1 MADYQAQCSSNQY
14 ITLLLRT
21 SVASQDVAGNTTTL
35 SWSLHVKKSS
45 ASTSATWGNCSYGVT
60 INGNAYSDSG
70 QVRVEA
76 GGDTTILSGST
87 VVPHNADGTKT
98 ISLSASISGKIV
110 GSLSASEAL
119 ATIAR
124 ASTMAVYGAT
134 IGSQVQFVIS
144 AANAGFT
151 HSLEYQFGSA
161 TGLILDVV
169 PAGTYT
175 WTPPLSLGSQIPNA
189 TSGTMTYK
197 LHTFLS
203 GTVIGVQTYTFPYA
217 LPSSVVPAISS
228 VAATEATSGLAAQ
241 FGGFVQNKSTL
252 KVAINASG
260 SYGSTIRSYSV
271 SFNGRTYSGNNCTT
285 AAPTSS
291 GNLTLTATVTDSR
304 GRTARRAITVSV
316 LPYAPPAI
324 TRLSAFRCDADGN
337 TDDNGDY
344 TGISYAYSISSV
356 NSKNT
361 KSAVIQYKRSTGS
374 SWTNLLT
381 NSAYSANTT
390 VYPTTE
396 LLSDYQWDIRLTVSD
411 YFGSSEMTVT
421 LPSAEVLMDLLASG
435 DGMGIG
441 KTAEQ
446 ANMLDIEWPVR
457 VEGIDVHPGFD
468 AVNGSTNQI
477 TDCLQI
483 NTNASFGAAYMK
495 AGYVGTEDASR
506 LTNCPVSSGAFYA
519 NRYVR
524 AINQSNQQKVTVQLI
539 ESYPVP
545 GRQWFNTY
553 DTNYKAWIGGWKCI
567 YPQDNG
573 MTPFAYRGNF
583 SGNMSDTNIA
593 AGTYWCNLSNI
604 SGGPMSSGYG
614 WLLVYPGGNLQQF
627 VSYNSHIVYSRGY
640 TNRQWY
646 PWHSA
651 FPTSGGTVSG
661 SVYATGDIG
670 FGNNN
675 LAQSDNVLV
684 MKVPVRAQ
692 VSNTTLSGLMPI
704 WASNFSTTSSR
715 LIKENITELT
725 EADARKLLDLVPVHF
740 DYKDC
745 VGGEKDQLGLIAE
758 DVLQVIPQVVQV
770 PDGYDESSFDEEKGL
785 FNDLLSIDYSK
796 LVPHLIKMIQV
807 QQQDIDELTAQV
819 ANLVEREEE

>member
-21 SVASQDVAGNTTTL
+21 QVAGQDVAGNTTTL
-35 SWSLHVKKSS
+35 NWTLHVLKSG
-45 ASTSATWGNCSYGVT
+45 ASTSATWGNCSYSAT
-60 INGNAYSDSG
+60 INGHVYSGSG

-87 VVPHNADGTKT
+87 VIPHNADGTKT

-217 LPSSVVPAISS
+217 LPSSVVPSISS

-304 GRTARRAITVSV
+304 GRTASRAITVSV

-344 TGISYAYSISSV
+344 TGISYAYSIASV
-356 NSKNT
+356 NNKNT
-361 KSAVIQYKRSTGS
+361 KSATLQYKRSSAS
-374 SWTNLLT
+374 SWSNLAS
-381 NSAYSANTT
+381 NSAYSASTT
-390 VYPTTE
+390 IYPTTA
-396 LLSDYQWDIRLTVSD
+396 LSADYQWDIRLTVSD
-411 YFGSSEMTVT
+411 YFGSTTMTIT
-421 LPSAEVLMDLLASG
+421 LPSAQVIMDLLAAG

-441 KTAEQ
+441 RTSEQSKVLAIAWHTLIGSDLEVGGKLSVGNVPVLFGYQSLSSGTADSIT
-446 ANMLDIEWPVR
+446 LS
-457 VEGIDVHPGFD
+457 PG
-468 AVNGSTNQI
+468 VY
-477 TDCLQI
+477 L
-483 NTNASFGAAYMK
+483 
-495 AGYVGTEDASR
+495 VDASSVSG
-506 LTNCPVSSGAFYA
+506 CPV
-519 NRYVR
+519 
-524 AINQSNQQKVTVQLI
+524 
-539 ESYPVP
+539 
-545 GRQWFNTY
+545 
-553 DTNYKAWIGGWKCI
+553 
-567 YPQDNG
+567 
-573 MTPFAYRGNF
+573 
-583 SGNMSDTNIA
+583 
-593 AGTYWCNLSNI
+593 
-604 SGGPMSSGYG
+604 SSGYG
-614 WLLVYPGGNLQQF
+614 WLVVFPNQRLQQF
-627 VSYNSHIVYSRGY
+627 VVYNTNVTYTRGY
-640 TNRQWY
+640 TNSQWY
-646 PWHSA
+646 GWTCTGGADSVVA
-651 FPTSGGTVSG
+651 TGTSGAWSYIK
-661 SVYATGDIG
+661 YADGIG
-670 FGNNN
+670 FCYRRYDFSGVSITSASGGIYVSSTVIANSYYPF
-675 LAQSDNVLV
+675 AFTSP
-684 MKVPVRAQ
+684 PVEELTVRTGGTR
-692 VSNTTLSGLMPI
+692 VFPLGVGHNTTTYSGGYALACPV
-704 WASNFSTTSSR
+704 SSSG
-715 LIKENITELT
+715 IT
-725 EADARKLLDLVPVHF
+725 
-740 DYKDC
+740 
-745 VGGEKDQLGLIAE
+745 GNGN
-758 DVLQVIPQVVQV
+758 
-770 PDGYDESSFDEEKGL
+770 L
-785 FNDLLSIDYSK
+785 FAIGRWK
-796 LVPHLIKMIQV
+796 
-807 QQQDIDELTAQV
+807 
-819 ANLVEREEE
+819 

>member
-1 MADYQAQCSSNQY
+1 MADYTAQCSSNQY

-21 SVASQDVAGNTTTL
+21 QVVSQDVGGNTTTL
-35 SWSLHVKKSS
+35 NWSLHVLKSG
-45 ASTSATWGNCSYGVT
+45 ASTSATWGNCSYSAA
-60 INGNAYSDSG
+60 INGNVYSGSG

-76 GGDTTILSGST
+76 GGDTTILSGTT

-119 ATIAR
+119 AAIAR

-217 LPSSVVPAISS
+217 LPSSVVPSISS

-304 GRTARRAITVSV
+304 GRTASRAITVSV

-457 VEGIDVHPGFD
+457 IGGKVVLRTDGEGGNLRLDAPDSYGRHWEMDAHNGSFRIYTQTSDYQDYRDFVIDPSGNVSVSGD
-468 AVNGSTNQI
+468 LVVNG
-477 TDCLQI
+477 
-483 NTNASFGAAYMK
+483 
-495 AGYVGTEDASR
+495 
-506 LTNCPVSSGAFYA
+506 
-519 NRYVR
+519 VR
-524 AINQSNQQKVTVQLI
+524 AFIH
-539 ESYPVP
+539 
-545 GRQWFNTY
+545 
-553 DTNYKAWIGGWKCI
+553 
-567 YPQDNG
+567 
-573 MTPFAYRGNF
+573 RGNF

-604 SGGPMSSGYG
+604 SGGPMSSGWG

-640 TNRQWY
+640 TNGQWY

-651 FPTSGGTVSG
+651 LPSSGGTLNGDLITHNVRPFVSANPSQTCNLG
-661 SVYATGDIG
+661 SISYRYGTLYCTGGVNFSANEIS
-670 FGNNN
+670 
-675 LAQSDNVLV
+675 QSDNVLV
-684 MKVPVRAQ
+684 IKVSNRAQ
-692 VSNTTLSGLMPI
+692 VGNLSLSALMPI
-704 WASNFSTTSSR
+704 WASDFSTTSSR
-715 LIKENITELT
+715 LVKENITALT
-725 EADARKLLDLVPVHF
+725 EDDARKLLELTPVHF

-745 VGGEKDQLGLIAE
+745 VGGKKDQLGLIAE

-796 LVPHLIKMIQV
+796 LVPHLIKMVQIQ
-807 QQQDIDELTAQV
+807 QKEIDELKTRLSELESQ
-819 ANLVEREEE
+819 RITQTEEGP

>member
-21 SVASQDVAGNTTTL
+21 QVAGQDVAGNTTTL
-35 SWSLHVKKSS
+35 NWTLHVLKSG
-45 ASTSATWGNCSYGVT
+45 ASTSATWGNCSYSAT
-60 INGNAYSDSG
+60 INGNVYSGSG

-151 HSLEYQFGSA
+151 HSLEYQFGSV

-217 LPSSVVPAISS
+217 LPSSVVPSISS

-304 GRTARRAITVSV
+304 GRTASRAITVSV

-457 VEGIDVHPGFD
+457 IGGKVVLRTDGEGGNLRLDAPDSYGRHWEMDAHNGSFRIYTQTNDYQDYQDFVIDPSGNVSVSGD
-468 AVNGSTNQI
+468 LVVNG
-477 TDCLQI
+477 
-483 NTNASFGAAYMK
+483 
-495 AGYVGTEDASR
+495 
-506 LTNCPVSSGAFYA
+506 
-519 NRYVR
+519 VR
-524 AINQSNQQKVTVQLI
+524 AFIH
-539 ESYPVP
+539 
-545 GRQWFNTY
+545 
-553 DTNYKAWIGGWKCI
+553 
-567 YPQDNG
+567 
-573 MTPFAYRGNF
+573 RGNF
-583 SGNMSDTNIA
+583 SGNMSDINIA
-593 AGTYWCNLSNI
+593 AGTYWCNLSEI
-604 SGGPMSSGYG
+604 SGGPGTSGWG

-640 TNRQWY
+640 TNGQWY

-725 EADARKLLDLVPVHF
+725 EADARKLLNLVPVHF

-807 QQQDIDELTAQV
+807 QQQEIDELTAQV

>member
-76 GGDTTILSGST
+76 GGDTTILSGTT

-161 TGLILDVV
+161 TELILDVV
-169 PAGTYT
+169 PAGTYM

-217 LPSSVVPAISS
+217 LPSGVAPSISS

-304 GRTARRAITVSV
+304 GRTASRAITVSV
-316 LPYAPPAI
+316 LPYDPPAI
-324 TRLSAFRCDADGN
+324 TQLTISRCDSDGN
-337 TDDNGDY
+337 YDPNGDY
-344 TGISYAYSISSV
+344 AAISYAYSISTV
-356 NSKNT
+356 NNKNT
-361 KSAVIQYKRSTGS
+361 RTAVIQYKRSTGS
-374 SWTNLLT
+374 SWSNLLT

-390 VYPTTE
+390 VYPSIE

-421 LPSAEVLMDLLASG
+421 MPSAEVLMDLLASG

-446 ANMLDIEWPVR
+446 SNLFDIGWPLRIGSISEDGPYIELQGTDGSAAWVEVYKGNDGGVQRLDLKCGNGR
-457 VEGIDVHPGFD
+457 LGINYD
-468 AVNGSTNQI
+468 GSV
-477 TDCLQI
+477 
-483 NTNASFGAAYMK
+483 S
-495 AGYVGTEDASR
+495 
-506 LTNCPVSSGAFYA
+506 VSSNIYA
-519 NRYVR
+519 DGTITANGGIVR
-524 AINQSNQQKVTVQLI
+524 AGSKAQLRTDG
-539 ESYPVP
+539 E
-545 GRQWFNTY
+545 
-553 DTNYKAWIGGWKCI
+553 
-567 YPQDNG
+567 
-573 MTPFAYRGNF
+573 
-583 SGNMSDTNIA
+583 
-593 AGTYWCNLSNI
+593 
-604 SGGPMSSGYG
+604 
-614 WLLVYPGGNLQQF
+614 GGNLRLEAPD
-627 VSYNSHIVYSRGY
+627 SYSRHWEMDAHNGDLRIYTMTNSNANYKNIVIDTDGNIHADGFLYLAGNLITDFIINNGVSGNWRYWKWYSGLAICIHNPIQCGGDGNVYGNAWGSIYSSDDYVFSAYPFAFVGNVPAVYASRTTADNSTYNGY
-640 TNRQWY
+640 QTFI
-646 PWHSA
+646 A
-651 FPTSGGTVSG
+651 LSGGSLTTPPRASINRGTAV
-661 SVYATGDIG
+661 TIG
-670 FGNNN
+670 HPY
-675 LAQSDNVLV
+675 LSLV
-684 MKVPVRAQ
+684 AIGR
-692 VSNTTLSGLMPI
+692 
-704 WASNFSTTSSR
+704 WR
-715 LIKENITELT
+715 
-725 EADARKLLDLVPVHF
+725 
-740 DYKDC
+740 
-745 VGGEKDQLGLIAE
+745 
-758 DVLQVIPQVVQV
+758 
-770 PDGYDESSFDEEKGL
+770 
-785 FNDLLSIDYSK
+785 
-796 LVPHLIKMIQV
+796 
-807 QQQDIDELTAQV
+807 
-819 ANLVEREEE
+819 

>member
-21 SVASQDVAGNTTTL
+21 QVAGQDVAGNTTTL
-35 SWSLHVKKSS
+35 NWTLHVLKSG
-45 ASTSATWGNCSYGVT
+45 ASTSATWGNCSYSAT
-60 INGNAYSDSG
+60 INGNVYSGSG

-87 VVPHNADGTKT
+87 VIPHNADGTKT

-119 ATIAR
+119 AAIAR

-144 AANAGFT
+144 AANPGFT

-217 LPSSVVPAISS
+217 LPSSVVPSISS
-228 VAATEATSGLAAQ
+228 VAAAEATSGLAAQ
-241 FGGFVQNKSTL
+241 FGAFVQNKSTL
-252 KVAINASG
+252 KVTINASG

-304 GRTARRAITVSV
+304 GRTASRAITVSV
-316 LPYAPPAI
+316 LPYEPPAI

-337 TDDNGDY
+337 ADDNGDY

-411 YFGSSEMTVT
+411 YFGASEMTVT

-441 KTAEQ
+441 KTAET
-446 ANMLDIEWPVR
+446 ADLLDIGWAARIRGNLTVDGNITIGGKSLLNLIYPV
-457 VEGIDVHPGFD
+457 
-468 AVNGSTNQI
+468 GSIYMSVSSTSPQ
-477 TDCLQI
+477 TL
-483 NTNASFGAAYMK
+483 FGGTWTRLVDRMLIG
-495 AGYVGTEDASR
+495 AGSYYKVGDTGGETTHR
-506 LTNCPVSSGAFYA
+506 LTANEMPTHTHGMGIKTSGEEVTGFGLRNDPNGFT
-519 NRYVR
+519 NRVYVTGGT
-524 AINQSNQQKVTVQLI
+524 AVTH
-539 ESYPVP
+539 
-545 GRQWFNTY
+545 
-553 DTNYKAWIGGWKCI
+553 
-567 YPQDNG
+567 
-573 MTPFAYRGNF
+573 
-583 SGNMSDTNIA
+583 A
-593 AGTYWCNLSNI
+593 AG
-604 SGGPMSSGYG
+604 
-614 WLLVYPGGNLQQF
+614 GGNAHNNMPP
-627 VSYNSHIVYSRGY
+627 YRAVYMWQR
-640 TNRQWY
+640 
-646 PWHSA
+646 
-651 FPTSGGTVSG
+651 
-661 SVYATGDIG
+661 TG
-670 FGNNN
+670 
-675 LAQSDNVLV
+675 
-684 MKVPVRAQ
+684 
-692 VSNTTLSGLMPI
+692 
-704 WASNFSTTSSR
+704 
-715 LIKENITELT
+715 
-725 EADARKLLDLVPVHF
+725 
-740 DYKDC
+740 
-745 VGGEKDQLGLIAE
+745 
-758 DVLQVIPQVVQV
+758 
-770 PDGYDESSFDEEKGL
+770 
-785 FNDLLSIDYSK
+785 
-796 LVPHLIKMIQV
+796 
-807 QQQDIDELTAQV
+807 
-819 ANLVEREEE
+819 

>member
-21 SVASQDVAGNTTTL
+21 QVAGQDVAGNTTTL
-35 SWSLHVKKSS
+35 NWTLHVLKSG
-45 ASTSATWGNCSYGVT
+45 ASTSATWGNCSYSAT
-60 INGNAYSDSG
+60 INGNVYSGSG

-76 GGDTTILSGST
+76 GGDTTILSGTT

-203 GTVIGVQTYTFPYA
+203 GTVIGVQTYTFPCA
-217 LPSSVVPAISS
+217 LPSSVVPSISS

-304 GRTARRAITVSV
+304 GRTASRAITVSV

-344 TGISYAYSISSV
+344 TGISYAYSIASV
-356 NSKNT
+356 NNKNT
-361 KSAVIQYKRSTGS
+361 KSATLQYKRSSAS
-374 SWTNLLT
+374 SWSNLAS
-381 NSAYSANTT
+381 NSAYSASTT
-390 VYPTTE
+390 IYPTTA
-396 LLSDYQWDIRLTVSD
+396 LSADYQWDIRLTVTD
-411 YFGSSEMTVT
+411 YFGSSTKTVT
-421 LPSAEVLMDLLASG
+421 LPSAEVLLDLLASG

-457 VEGIDVHPGFD
+457 IGGKVVLRTDGEGGNLRLDAPDSYGRHWEMDAHNGSFRIYTQTSDYQDYQDFVIDPSGNVSVSGD
-468 AVNGSTNQI
+468 LVVNG
-477 TDCLQI
+477 
-483 NTNASFGAAYMK
+483 
-495 AGYVGTEDASR
+495 
-506 LTNCPVSSGAFYA
+506 
-519 NRYVR
+519 VR
-524 AINQSNQQKVTVQLI
+524 AFIH
-539 ESYPVP
+539 
-545 GRQWFNTY
+545 
-553 DTNYKAWIGGWKCI
+553 
-567 YPQDNG
+567 
-573 MTPFAYRGNF
+573 RGNF
-583 SGNMSDTNIA
+583 SGNMSDINIA
-593 AGTYWCNLSNI
+593 AGTYWCNLSEI
-604 SGGPMSSGYG
+604 SGGPGTSGWG

-627 VSYNSHIVYSRGY
+627 VSYNSHIIYSRGY
-640 TNRQWY
+640 TNGQWY

>member
-21 SVASQDVAGNTTTL
+21 QVAGQDVAGNTTTL
-35 SWSLHVKKSS
+35 NWTLHVLKSG
-45 ASTSATWGNCSYGVT
+45 ASTSATWGNCSYSAT
-60 INGNAYSDSG
+60 INGNVYSGSG

-151 HSLEYQFGSA
+151 HSLEYQFGSV

-217 LPSSVVPAISS
+217 LPSSVVPSISS

-291 GNLTLTATVTDSR
+291 GNLTLTAKVTDSR
-304 GRTARRAITVSV
+304 GRTASRAITVSV

-421 LPSAEVLMDLLASG
+421 LPSAEVLLDLLTSG
-435 DGMGIG
+435 RGIAIG
-441 KTAEQ
+441 KTAELEDTMDVKW
-446 ANMLDIEWPVR
+446 MLRLLGGLTINNTGVADFVAAQGVSGNWHYIKMMN
-457 VEGIDVHPGFD
+457 GIAICARND
-468 AVNGSTNQI
+468 
-477 TDCLQI
+477 
-483 NTNASFGAAYMK
+483 SF
-495 AGYVGTEDASR
+495 
-506 LTNCPVSSGAFYA
+506 SGAYIGSQSGSIYIEGGGTSPARAYPFTFSSIPREVATIHGNNKRLWLLGTYA
-519 NRYVR
+519 NTASQTGVY
-524 AINQSNQQKVTVQLI
+524 
-539 ESYPVP
+539 
-545 GRQWFNTY
+545 
-553 DTNYKAWIGGWKCI
+553 
-567 YPQDNG
+567 
-573 MTPFAYRGNF
+573 M
-583 SGNMSDTNIA
+583 IA
-593 AGTYWCNLSNI
+593 SPIA
-604 SGGPMSSGYG
+604 
-614 WLLVYPGGNLQQF
+614 
-627 VSYNSHIVYSRGY
+627 YNSAS
-640 TNRQWY
+640 T
-646 PWHSA
+646 A
-651 FPTSGGTVSG
+651 ASG
-661 SVYATGDIG
+661 SISIVAIG
-670 FGNNN
+670 RW
-675 LAQSDNVLV
+675 
-684 MKVPVRAQ
+684 K
-692 VSNTTLSGLMPI
+692 
-704 WASNFSTTSSR
+704 
-715 LIKENITELT
+715 
-725 EADARKLLDLVPVHF
+725 
-740 DYKDC
+740 
-745 VGGEKDQLGLIAE
+745 
-758 DVLQVIPQVVQV
+758 
-770 PDGYDESSFDEEKGL
+770 
-785 FNDLLSIDYSK
+785 
-796 LVPHLIKMIQV
+796 
-807 QQQDIDELTAQV
+807 
-819 ANLVEREEE
+819 

>member
-76 GGDTTILSGST
+76 GGDTTILSGTT

-217 LPSSVVPAISS
+217 LPSSVIPSISS

-291 GNLTLTATVTDSR
+291 GNLTLTAKVTDSR
-304 GRTARRAITVSV
+304 GRTASKSITISV
-316 LPYAPPAI
+316 QPYANPAI
-324 TRLSAFRCDADGN
+324 TALSVWRCTADGVA
-337 TDDNGDY
+337 DASGDY
-344 TGISYAYSISSV
+344 VGITYAYTIASV

-361 KSAVIQYKRSTGS
+361 ASAKIEYKRSTLS
-374 SWTNLLT
+374 SWTSLLT
-381 NSAYSANTT
+381 NSAYSVNTS
-390 VYPTTE
+390 VHPSAE
-396 LLSDYQWDIRLTVSD
+396 LLSDYRWDIRLTVSD
-411 YFGSSEMTVT
+411 YFGSTTMTIT
-421 LPSAEVLMDLLASG
+421 LPSAQVIMDLLAAG

-441 KTAEQ
+441 RTSEQSKVLAIAWHTLIGSDLDVGGKLSVGNVPVLFGYQSLSSGTADSIT
-446 ANMLDIEWPVR
+446 LS
-457 VEGIDVHPGFD
+457 PG
-468 AVNGSTNQI
+468 VY
-477 TDCLQI
+477 L
-483 NTNASFGAAYMK
+483 
-495 AGYVGTEDASR
+495 VDASSVSG
-506 LTNCPVSSGAFYA
+506 CPV
-519 NRYVR
+519 
-524 AINQSNQQKVTVQLI
+524 
-539 ESYPVP
+539 
-545 GRQWFNTY
+545 
-553 DTNYKAWIGGWKCI
+553 
-567 YPQDNG
+567 
-573 MTPFAYRGNF
+573 
-583 SGNMSDTNIA
+583 
-593 AGTYWCNLSNI
+593 
-604 SGGPMSSGYG
+604 SSGYG
-614 WLLVYPGGNLQQF
+614 WLVVFPNQRLQQF
-627 VSYNSHIVYSRGY
+627 VVYNTNVTYTRGY
-640 TNRQWY
+640 TNSQWY
-646 PWHSA
+646 GWTCTGGADSVVA
-651 FPTSGGTVSG
+651 TGTSGAWSYIK
-661 SVYATGDIG
+661 YADGIG
-670 FGNNN
+670 FCYRRYDFSGVSITSASGGIYVSSTVIANSYYPFSFAGTPVEELTVRVGGNRVFPLGIGHNTTTYSGGYALASPVSYSN
-675 LAQSDNVLV
+675 LA
-684 MKVPVRAQ
+684 
-692 VSNTTLSGLMPI
+692 G
-704 WASNFSTTSSR
+704 
-715 LIKENITELT
+715 
-725 EADARKLLDLVPVHF
+725 
-740 DYKDC
+740 
-745 VGGEKDQLGLIAE
+745 VGN
-758 DVLQVIPQVVQV
+758 
-770 PDGYDESSFDEEKGL
+770 L
-785 FNDLLSIDYSK
+785 FAIGRWK
-796 LVPHLIKMIQV
+796 
-807 QQQDIDELTAQV
+807 
-819 ANLVEREEE
+819 